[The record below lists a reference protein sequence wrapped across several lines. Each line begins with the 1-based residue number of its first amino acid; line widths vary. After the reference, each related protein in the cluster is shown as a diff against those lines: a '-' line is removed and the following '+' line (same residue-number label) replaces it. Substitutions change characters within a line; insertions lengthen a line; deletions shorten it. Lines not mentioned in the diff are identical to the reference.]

1 MKQRNI
7 PENPGEDTKDYVS
20 VASVREDAE
29 DIYRDV
35 VEGYEAKR
43 ERDDAIKRYWSIY
56 NCELTEEQAYSAGKS
71 KIYVP
76 VVRDAV
82 EARTIRFSNALFPS
96 NGRYVEC
103 ISSTEDQAQAL
114 VALLNHYVR
123 ETRLREIMT
132 GVLRS
137 GDVTGQYNVYVGW
150 RDKKRT
156 IMERT
161 KKPVTINI
169 GGMEIETP
177 EMVDD
182 VEEVTIEKGIP
193 DIWVVPD
200 EDLCVLP
207 STVDVIDDAD
217 TVSVAIRVTKSW
229 LRERKSQFTPKS
241 YRKALALFD
250 DKSLGDPTRPNPEKM
265 RSKDAGIRS
274 EKGAKFLLLYEIWTK
289 LELDG
294 ERVPAV
300 ILTAGP
306 DNILSIRKN
315 PYWGQRCPVIS
326 APVKKI
332 SGSFWGMSPIAPV
345 EKLQYQCNDAINM
358 GMDAAQ
364 YALMPIVMTDP
375 LKNPRVG
382 SMVLEMAAVWQTNP
396 TDTQIVKFP
405 PLWQDALGIVAAT
418 KAQVMESFGLN
429 PAMMPAQGAPQRKP
443 TQAQVAQEQMLA
455 LEGTADAI
463 RVLESYILSPIAER
477 IFEYDQ
483 QFRDDELLI
492 SHFGELGYEAT
503 LEKVPPV
510 QFGSRYQFVWN
521 GIERNQNAQ
530 RVGQMIS
537 MMNVLRGIPP
547 QQLGGR
553 TLDIGPILDS
563 IVDTVFGPRIAP
575 RVLRSA
581 KDSLSIDPQTEN
593 EMLLANMPVHV
604 SPLDNDA
611 EHLQVHHQAAM
622 QSGDPTHQIA
632 AHMQLHM
639 MQMQKKAAMQAPQG
653 MPGLPGGAGP
663 GVAGT
668 PRPGAI
674 PAPPKGPQQPAGA
687 IHPDQM
693 QDPGMMP
700 RKF

>member
-7 PENPGEDTKDYVS
+7 PDNPGEDTKDYVS

-29 DIYRDV
+29 EIYRDV
-35 VEGYEAKR
+35 VDGYEAKR
-43 ERDDAIKRYWSIY
+43 EREDAIKRYWSIY
-56 NCELTEEQAYSAGKS
+56 NCELTEEQAYTGNS

-96 NGRYVEC
+96 NGRYAEC
-103 ISSTEDQAQAL
+103 ISSTADQAQAL
-114 VALLNHYVR
+114 VALINHYVR

-137 GDVTGQYNVYVGW
+137 GDITGQYNLYIGW

-156 IMERT
+156 IMERV

-177 EMVDD
+177 EMVED
-182 VEEVTIEKGIP
+182 VEEVTIEKGVP

-217 TVSVAIRVTKSW
+217 TVAVAIRVTKSW
-229 LRERKSQFTPKS
+229 VRERKSQFTPKS
-241 YRKALALFD
+241 YKKALALFD
-250 DKSLGDPTRPNPEKM
+250 DKTLNDPTRPNPEKA
-265 RSKDAGIRS
+265 RSKDAGIKS

-306 DNILSIRKN
+306 DNILSIKKN
-315 PYWGQRCPVIS
+315 PYWGQKCPVIS

-332 SGSFWGMSPIAPV
+332 SGSFWGVSSIAPV

-364 YALMPIVMTDP
+364 YALMPIVMTNP
-375 LKNPRVG
+375 VNNPRIG

-396 TDTQIVKFP
+396 QDTQIVKFP
-405 PLWQDALGIVAAT
+405 PLWQDALGIVSAT

-443 TQAQVAQEQMLA
+443 TQAQIAQEQMLA

-463 RVLESYILSPIAER
+463 RVLESYILSPLVER

-530 RVGQMIS
+530 RIGQMIS

-547 QQLGGR
+547 QQLNGR
-553 TLDIGPILDS
+553 VLDIGPILDQ

-575 RVLRSA
+575 RVLKSA
-581 KDSLSIDPQTEN
+581 RDSMSVNPQLEN
-593 EMLLANMPVHV
+593 EMLLANMPVSI
-604 SPLDNDA
+604 SPLDNDV
-611 EHLQVHHQAAM
+611 EHLQAHHQAAM

-632 AHMQLHM
+632 AHMQAHM
-639 MQMQKKAAMQAPQG
+639 MQMQKKAAAQAPQG
-653 MPGLPGGAGP
+653 MPGIPGGAGP

-674 PAPPKGPQQPAGA
+674 PAPPKNVQAPPGA

-693 QDPGMMP
+693 QDPGMTP
-700 RKF
+700 RKM